1 MPDVLAVLF
10 GLGFTVATAL
20 SVSWMLCNPEH
31 TRDLIVQ
38 GWRGLR
44 DVCRPADAE
53 EKP

>member
-31 TRDLIVQ
+31 TRD
-38 GWRGLR
+38 
-44 DVCRPADAE
+44 VCRPADAE